1 MIGTPR
7 ETLQPRAA
15 FVKSYDRP
23 STLWLRIPRLGR
35 VTAAR
40 ARRYVFPRYPFSLS
54 TSFAAMT
61 FEVVAVAHGRRRP
74 ATGDRDSDAPS
85 NSEYSGRRCAP
96 PLIRTL
102 AVMWRIGQMDD
113 RWTNRSASLL
123 AYPGHIPCRSRRS
136 HQCRSVNF
144 I

>member
-35 VTAAR
+35 VTAVAR
-40 ARRYVFPRYPFSLS
+40 DGTSSRDIPSVWS

-61 FEVVAVAHGRRRP
+61 SRSSQWPTVGAGL

-85 NSEYSGRRCAP
+85 NF
-96 PLIRTL
+96 
-102 AVMWRIGQMDD
+102 RIQ
-113 RWTNRSASLL
+113 RSALR
-123 AYPGHIPCRSRRS
+123 AAADPAR
-136 HQCRSVNF
+136 
-144 I
+144 